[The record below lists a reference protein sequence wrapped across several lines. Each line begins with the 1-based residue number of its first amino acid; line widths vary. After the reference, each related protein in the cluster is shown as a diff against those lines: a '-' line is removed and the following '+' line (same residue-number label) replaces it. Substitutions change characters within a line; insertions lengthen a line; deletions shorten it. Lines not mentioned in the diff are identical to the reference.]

1 MVINSKKIML
11 IGSVLALGVI
21 GNVAMANDGKINFEG
36 GVTASTC
43 DVSVNKQ
50 SGLQALIKL
59 PKVSNLLLKKDGD
72 VAGRTAVNFQLSNC
86 TLAQDI
92 TKASIYFVA
101 GPNINDKGRLTNSQ
115 TTAGTTNVDLE
126 ILNDALAP
134 MDLSLG
140 AGNQGATPKV
150 IDKTT
155 GTASIRHY
163 AQYHATGTATAGGL
177 TANVEYEINYE

>member
-11 IGSVLALGVI
+11 IGPVLALAVI

-50 SGLQALIKL
+50 GSQALIKL
-59 PKVSNLLLKKDGD
+59 PKVSSQLLKKDGD
-72 VAGRTAVNFQLSNC
+72 TAGRTAVNFQLSNC
-86 TLAQDI
+86 TLAADI

-115 TTAGTTNVDLE
+115 ATAGTTNVDLE
-126 ILNDALAP
+126 ILNADLAA

-140 AGNQGATPKV
+140 AGN
-150 IDKTT
+150 
-155 GTASIRHY
+155 
-163 AQYHATGTATAGGL
+163 
-177 TANVEYEINYE
+177 